1 MARGLVV
8 EADSIGQDAQGN
20 TVQAVVAEATQTQ
33 AVAYTTSA
41 RTALPFKNET
51 RVINIATDGTDAFI
65 RFGDDTVAVVDIN
78 KTPADFDHFQPANTI
93 VSYVRRSLKTTH
105 VALYDGTS

>member
-20 TVQAVVAEATQTQ
+20 TVQAIVAEANQAQ
-33 AVAYTTSA
+33 AVTYTTSA
-41 RTALPFKNET
+41 RTALPFKNDS
-51 RVINIATDGTDAFI
+51 RVVNIATDGTDAFI
-65 RFGDDTVAVVDIN
+65 KFGDDTVTASDLTN
-78 KTPADFDHFQPANTI
+78 GFDHFQPANTI